1 MTDNNNQQPNPEEI
15 SEITNES
22 NEDVELNEAAK
33 WIQSIFNAPGFS
45 KWRADKALEEG
56 KNEKYIMNLLVD
68 YNMKIKKCNDIADFI
83 LEYCDPKEALKKK
96 IQKKNPA
103 LEEIKK
109 KANQKYWAVIGK
121 EKEEKKPKT
130 NNPN

>member
-83 LEYCDPKEALKKK
+83 LEY
-96 IQKKNPA
+96 
-103 LEEIKK
+103 
-109 KANQKYWAVIGK
+109 
-121 EKEEKKPKT
+121 
-130 NNPN
+130 